1 MSIDLEAGIKERSQ
15 QWLNVG
21 EEQHNFEDENG
32 KNGRIIT
39 KKERGCVKVRWIKDE
54 NNKKKTNTH
63 AAPV

>member
-1 MSIDLEAGIKERSQ
+1 MKKDAMRYMSIDLEAGIKERSQ

-39 KKERGCVKVRWIKDE
+39 KKERGCVKVR
-54 NNKKKTNTH
+54 
-63 AAPV
+63 